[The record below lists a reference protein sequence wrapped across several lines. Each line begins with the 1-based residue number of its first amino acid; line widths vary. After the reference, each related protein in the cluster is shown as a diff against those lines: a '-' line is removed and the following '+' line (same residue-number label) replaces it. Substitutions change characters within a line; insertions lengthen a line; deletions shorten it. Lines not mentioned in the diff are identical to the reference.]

1 MAILEV
7 QGINVKYAK
16 FELLD
21 VTFSCFPG
29 EVVALV
35 GKNGAGKTTTID
47 AILGLTK
54 TCAGVVRYDGE
65 EINERNSSIFKQ
77 TVGYVGSC
85 TEYYPDVSIQK
96 IVKFLS
102 DVYKNWNQ
110 GHMNHY
116 LDMFQIDIT
125 KKMKELSTGTQV
137 KFSLAVALSH
147 LATLLILD
155 EPTTGLDPIVRE
167 QVLELL
173 KSLAHEKNITVL
185 FSSHITQD
193 IEKIA
198 TKILF
203 LLDGKIVLNISKD
216 ELKSRYMKIST
227 QALHPDHKDVLDK
240 CVRIG
245 DQYVV
250 MSRLDAPA
258 SLMKQIDEHP
268 LLIED
273 VLIYLNGGIK

>member
-1 MAILEV
+1 
-7 QGINVKYAK
+7 
-16 FELLD
+16 
-21 VTFSCFPG
+21 
-29 EVVALV
+29 
-35 GKNGAGKTTTID
+35 
-47 AILGLTK
+47 
-54 TCAGVVRYDGE
+54 
-65 EINERNSSIFKQ
+65 
-77 TVGYVGSC
+77 
-85 TEYYPDVSIQK
+85 YYPDVSIQK
-96 IVKFLS
+96 IVTFLS
-102 DVYKNWNQ
+102 GVYKNWNQ
-110 GHMNHY
+110 GQMNHY
-116 LDMFQIDIT
+116 LGMFQIDTT
-125 KKMKELSTGTQV
+125 KKVKELSTGTQV

-147 LATLLILD
+147 SATLLILD

-167 QVLELL
+167 QVLDLL
-173 KSLAHEKNITVL
+173 KSLAREKRITVL

-198 TKILF
+198 TKIMF
-203 LLDGKIVLNISKD
+203 IVDGKIVLNSSKD
-216 ELKSRYMKIST
+216 ELTARYMKIPT

-258 SLMKQIDEHP
+258 SLIKQIDEQP